1 MSSKSATIALLYLS
15 REHPSDGFCI
25 HWFAYID
32 VFLMQDCQPKVSQCP
47 SCRDRHID
55 CRSIIAEK
63 LLEAT
68 LKAI

>member
-1 MSSKSATIALLYLS
+1 MGFVFIGLLQDIL
-15 REHPSDGFCI
+15 
-25 HWFAYID
+25 
-32 VFLMQDCQPKVSQCP
+32 LMQDCQPKVSQCP

-68 LKAI
+68 LKAISDSLQILLLDCVPAFSQLA

>member
-1 MSSKSATIALLYLS
+1 
-15 REHPSDGFCI
+15 
-25 HWFAYID
+25 
-32 VFLMQDCQPKVSQCP
+32 VSQCP

-68 LKAI
+68 LKAISDILQILLKDCVPACSQ